1 MKHTCLECYT
11 ICQNIPLLM
20 CGHFICNI
28 CYVRHKQCKQNN
40 CIECNKKLNDDFK
53 YLRKY
58 MGFSKKYIQKFN
70 EEIDRH
76 DLITRLNNIE
86 KKLNQLEEDI
96 KYLIN
101 IYRKTT

>member
-1 MKHTCLECYT
+1 
-11 ICQNIPLLM
+11 
-20 CGHFICNI
+20 
-28 CYVRHKQCKQNN
+28 
-40 CIECNKKLNDDFK
+40 
-53 YLRKY
+53 

-70 EEIDRH
+70 EEINRH

-86 KKLNQLEEDI
+86 KKLDQLEEDI